1 MANIDT
7 AAGKKVVIKGMI
19 LLGAITILEVLIAL
33 LGNGHII
40 DGFHLP
46 KLLMY
51 PLMIGLSLYKAYF
64 IVFEFMHMK
73 YELPGLV
80 RSVLLPTALLIWA
93 VIAFFSEGNYWKH
106 NRKQIQDWNKEQ
118 VSTKENKPAAET
130 GK

>member
-51 PLMIGLSLYKAYF
+51 PVMIGLSLYKAYF

-80 RSVLLPTALLIWA
+80 RSVLLPTCLLIWA

-118 VSTKENKPAAET
+118 VGTKENKPAAEI